1 MQLINLANF
10 DEFFLNILIVT
21 VVCKA
26 PSVNKGKKM
35 SKLGFMCHFNET
47 TGRTILKNEM
57 IFFALPFF
65 HSFVSAV

>member
-1 MQLINLANF
+1 
-10 DEFFLNILIVT
+10 
-21 VVCKA
+21 
-26 PSVNKGKKM
+26 M

-65 HSFVSAV
+65 HSFVSAVLSYVEERSLVRNELTVEGMISVYFKMFFKI

>member
-26 PSVNKGKKM
+26 PSVNKGKK
-35 SKLGFMCHFNET
+35 NVEV
-47 TGRTILKNEM
+47 RVYV
-57 IFFALPFF
+57 PF
-65 HSFVSAV
+65 